1 MAENEIGVVSHYFGH
16 INVAGI
22 DITSGVLKAGD
33 KIHIVG
39 HTTDLT
45 LEVASI
51 QIEHDQVEAAKPG
64 DSIGIKVD
72 DRVREH
78 DKVYL
83 VTED

>member
-1 MAENEIGVVSHYFGH
+1 MAEKEIGVVNHYFGH

-22 DITSGVLKAGD
+22 DITAGELKVGD
-33 KIHIVG
+33 NIHIVG

-45 LEVASI
+45 EDVKSI
-51 QIEHDQVEAAKPG
+51 QIEHDKVDKAGPG
-64 DSIGIKVD
+64 DSVGIKVD
-72 DRVREH
+72 ERVREH

>member
-1 MAENEIGVVSHYFGH
+1 MAETEIGVVSHYFGH

-22 DITSGVLKAGD
+22 DITSGELKAGD

-39 HTTDLT
+39 HTTDFIQ
-45 LEVASI
+45 EVASI
-51 QIEHDQVEAAKPG
+51 QIEHDQVETAKPG
-64 DSIGIKVD
+64 DSIGIKVS